1 VDLDAF
7 ESQLNDLL
15 VEAFRSILKVEDRSI
30 KSSKKIDL
38 SVNEMHLID
47 AIGKDE
53 KNPKTISEIADILS
67 ITLPSVTVA
76 INKLLKKGHVQKIKC
91 SDDGRIVFVILTK
104 KGKKMYAAH
113 RYFDENMVRSLSKD
127 LSLEEKDAMLKGV
140 INLNAFLKRRLKAM
154 EE

>member
-1 VDLDAF
+1 M
-7 ESQLNDLL
+7 
-15 VEAFRSILKVEDRSI
+15 K
-30 KSSKKIDL
+30 
-38 SVNEMHLID
+38 MHLID

-113 RYFDENMVRSLSKD
+113 RYFHENMVRSLSKD

-140 INLNAFLKRRLKAM
+140 INLNAFLKRRLKPWRNK
-154 EE
+154 

>member
-1 VDLDAF
+1 MDAF